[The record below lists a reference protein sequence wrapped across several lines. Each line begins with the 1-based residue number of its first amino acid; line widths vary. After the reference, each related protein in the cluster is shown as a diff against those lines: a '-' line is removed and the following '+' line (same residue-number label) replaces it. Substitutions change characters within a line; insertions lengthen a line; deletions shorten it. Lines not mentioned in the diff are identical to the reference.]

1 MEKENVPS
9 AAGSQGGKV
18 RGKPGSVRAVR
29 EGGKRGGGGR
39 REEGEAVMV
48 SSIQEDRQ
56 VKTRL
61 MMESQKR
68 QESSQKDAS
77 VRVQK
82 QSVDAC
88 RAVQS

>member
-9 AAGSQGGKV
+9 VAGSQGGRV
-18 RGKPGSVRAVR
+18 RGKPASVRAVR

-48 SSIQEDRQ
+48 SSIQEDQQ

-61 MMESQKR
+61 VMESQRR